1 MQPKPALGTNS
12 RDPVAS
18 RSSQPAAPPKPPR
31 GGLALPIAPP
41 RIRPSRMGRRRAF
54 VLIAVHVLVAV
65 HVAHWLSSGS
75 TMSPLEPSEAM
86 EFSKH
91 RIVNAGLIFFALSI
105 VSTVVLGRWFCGWAC
120 HLVALQDL
128 ARWLLG
134 KLGIRPK
141 PLRAGILS
149 VVPLLAFL
157 YMFVAPFVYHALGE
171 DRPTQGIL
179 FAVTKD
185 DFWVTFPSW
194 IPALL
199 TLLVCGFL
207 IIYLLG
213 SKGFCTFGCPYGGIY
228 GVVDQLAPL
237 RVRVTDDCTGT
248 SHCTAVCTSNV
259 RVNEEVRDFR
269 MVVDPGCMKCMD
281 CVSVCP
287 NDALYMGLGIPALL
301 ARPVTAKPKAH
312 SKRVPRPNRAAGKPS
327 WARRALLGGFAFG
340 ALFVFLGFDRAYAW
354 TANDLFVGAALTA
367 AALALARVFGGKSTR
382 RNDYGVIEEALL
394 AVFFLAAMLVFRGLY
409 GMVAFL
415 FSLGLAAIV
424 AYLLLQA
431 GLLLWRANL
440 TVHRWR
446 LKRHGRP
453 LPAAYPFA
461 LLILA
466 LIAFAAHSGV
476 VQYHGFRVKQ
486 LASTIEQL
494 KHERVDSHG
503 GNAPESADRLSVKE
517 LRREI
522 AQTADLAIAHLR
534 VVERW
539 TLMPSA
545 EQAGLR
551 ASLHFEAGRPERFEA
566 ALRAAFERF
575 PADATLRFKLAA
587 YLASR
592 ARPEDALEL
601 LRECIRLDPALIDA
615 YTNTA
620 ALLSGLGRLDEA
632 KATLERALL
641 GHPNEPMLLH
651 SFGDLHLQ
659 RGELEAAAQRY
670 AQAVEADPQLPER
683 RLAYAGVLGQMG
695 RWRECIEQLDVA
707 HSQRP
712 QDPAIWFNLSL
723 AWLQIG
729 DAVQAKSLIRRAIE
743 AAPESPET
751 HMAAARFYQTAG
763 DTATAQ
769 QHFST
774 ARRLLEEARGPR

>member
-1 MQPKPALGTNS
+1 
-12 RDPVAS
+12 
-18 RSSQPAAPPKPPR
+18 
-31 GGLALPIAPP
+31 
-41 RIRPSRMGRRRAF
+41 
-54 VLIAVHVLVAV
+54 
-65 HVAHWLSSGS
+65 
-75 TMSPLEPSEAM
+75 MSPLEPSEAM

-157 YMFVAPFVYHALGE
+157 YMFFAPFVYHALGE
-171 DRPTQGIL
+171 DRPTQGIV
-179 FAVTKD
+179 FAVTKN
-185 DFWVTFPSW
+185 DFWATFPSW
-194 IPALL
+194 IPAIL
-199 TLLVCGFL
+199 TLLVCGFF

-213 SKGFCTFGCPYGGIY
+213 SKGFCTFGCPYGAIY
-228 GVVDQLAPL
+228 GIADQLAPL

-287 NDALYMGLGIPALL
+287 NDALYMGVGIPALL
-301 ARPVTAKPKAH
+301 ARPRTAKP
-312 SKRVPRPNRAAGKPS
+312 GKPS
-327 WARRALLGGFAFG
+327 GQAARPRPRRANTGPGWPRLALLGCFAFC
-340 ALFVFLGFDRAYAW
+340 ALVIFVGFDRAYRW
-354 TANDLFVGAALTA
+354 TANDLIVGITLTA
-367 AALALARVFGGKSTR
+367 ATLALTRVFGGKSTR
-382 RNDYGVIEEALL
+382 RNDYGVIEETLL
-394 AVFFLAAMLVFRGLY
+394 AVFFLVAILVFRGLY

-415 FSLGLAAIV
+415 FALGLAAIV

-431 GLLLWRANL
+431 GLLLSRANL

-494 KHERVDSHG
+494 KHEQVNSHG
-503 GNAPESADRLSVKE
+503 GNAPESAERLSVE
-517 LRREI
+517 DMRREI
-522 AQTADLAIAHLR
+522 AQAADLAIAHLR
-534 VVERW
+534 IVERW

-566 ALRAAFERF
+566 ALRAAFDRF

-592 ARPEDALEL
+592 ARSEDALEL

-615 YTNTA
+615 HTNTA

-641 GHPNEPMLLH
+641 AHPNEPMLLH

-659 RGELEAAAQRY
+659 RGELDAAARRY
-670 AQAVEADPQLPER
+670 AQAVQADPELPER
-683 RLAYAGVLGQMG
+683 RLAYAGVLGELG
-695 RWRECIEQLDVA
+695 RWGACIEQLKVA
-707 HSQRP
+707 HSKRP
-712 QDPAIWFNLSL
+712 QDPAICLNLST
-723 AWLQIG
+723 AWLQKS
-729 DAVQAKSLIRRAIE
+729 DAAKAESWIRRAIE
-743 AAPESPET
+743 IAPKSPET
-751 HMAAARFYQTAG
+751 HRAAARFYQSVGNRA
-763 DTATAQ
+763 ASQ

-774 ARRLLEEARGPR
+774 AQRLLEEARGPR